1 MHVCLCRSDTDSSYR
16 RRKIAFANFSSRSLR
31 VYRFRMGIVMN
42 YAEIKYC
49 DIANGP
55 GVRTSLFV
63 SGCNH
68 RCKGC
73 FNEVAWDFNYGK
85 PFTQNTIDDILNSL
99 APDYI
104 QGLTLLGGEP
114 FEYDNQKALLP
125 LLRQVREQYPDK
137 DIWCFTGFLF
147 DSEILEKMCPV
158 REETREL
165 LSYIDVLVDGRFVE
179 ELKNLNLKFK
189 GSENQRTILVQESL
203 NENKIVLYNFGE

>member
-1 MHVCLCRSDTDSSYR
+1 
-16 RRKIAFANFSSRSLR
+16 
-31 VYRFRMGIVMN
+31 MN

-63 SGCNH
+63 SGCTH
-68 RCKGC
+68 HCPGC
-73 FNEVAWDFNYGK
+73 FNEIAWDFNYGK
-85 PFTQNTIDDILNSL
+85 PFTQDTIDSIIESL
-99 APDYI
+99 KPDYI

-114 FEYDNQKALLP
+114 FEYSNQKGLLP
-125 LLRQVREQYPDK
+125 LVRQVREVLPQK

-147 DSEILEKMCPV
+147 DKDIIENMCK
-158 REETREL
+158 RWKETNEL

-189 GSENQRTILVQESL
+189 GSENQRTILVNESL
-203 NENKIVLYNFGE
+203 KSGNVILYDFDK